1 MCAERCFDL
10 NVQTER
16 PVCFLNIDFFNQHP
30 QVRFR
35 HSTLSENVVDH
46 ADVPFELRL
55 PLPQDSGDILQF
67 FDLLFC
73 RSDFFF
79 TFLDHAVIAFSV
91 RPISYPLH

>member
-1 MCAERCFDL
+1 MCAERCFEL
-10 NVQTER
+10 NVQAEL
-16 PVCFLNIDFFNQHP
+16 PVRLLHIDLFDQHP
-30 QVRFR
+30 KVRFR
-35 HSTLSENVVDH
+35 HGALSQNVVDH

-55 PLPQDSGDILQF
+55 PIPQDSGDVLQF

-79 TFLDHAVIAFSV
+79 ALLDHAVIAFSV